1 MLKKLVM
8 GLLLTS
14 SLFGQDFLLNFFK
27 YSTAYASFSLNA
39 PRYQDDKF
47 AIVGGLSTG
56 DLVVERDER
65 ELEADFQ
72 KSFGIRKIGRF
83 KYEPKRGVKNAGNG
97 GTWYDGSEQNANE
110 NATLGPVKG
119 WEYLIKWSQG
129 RQWGN
134 EYVNQEYWLRYIGDW
149 MIAKVGWTAL
159 GLEDI
164 KYGQG
169 DLRFKWTPPILDDKL
184 TLSVGAKHRQHP
196 VYGFDAMV
204 LDTTWYKGQ
213 WWAFAEENL
222 GLDDNQWVD
231 SAHLDEYGEWI
242 KNDLYELIDDEWVPI
257 EGDGPFW
264 HGDGE
269 AWGYDWLWR
278 DENGRVFAY
287 TDREFFLY
295 HFPGMLED
303 YIGGVKKDLGY
314 QRETSLVIGAD
325 YYHYGDRW
333 WVHAWGNWMPYHYG
347 HDKYSYHNAMHYH
360 NHLDG
365 KKECDRCVALIGDGS
380 GDPSRFKFSEA
391 GMAHTW
397 IDYDFG
403 AIFGVKIQDNL
414 GVFAEGRYLY
424 YWERPAYDFKFGLNY
439 QFVGF

>member
-1 MLKKLVM
+1 MLKKIIL

-47 AIVGGLSTG
+47 SIVGGLSTG

-72 KSFGIRKIGRF
+72 KSFGLRKIGRF
-83 KYEPKRGVKNAGNG
+83 KYEPKRGVKNAGKG

-110 NATLGPVKG
+110 TATLGPVKG
-119 WEYLIKWSQG
+119 WEYLIKWSEG

-149 MIAKVGWTAL
+149 MVAKVGWTEL

-184 TLSVGAKHRQHP
+184 TISVGAKHRQHP

-213 WWAFAEENL
+213 WWNFAEDAF
-222 GLDDNQWVD
+222 GIDDNMWFD
-231 SAHLDEYGEWI
+231 PTMIDDDGNWI
-242 KNDLYELIDDEWVPI
+242 HQELYEYDPVTGELVPI
-257 EGDGPFW
+257 EGDGPYW
-264 HGDGE
+264 NEGGE
-269 AWGYDWLWR
+269 YWGHDWLWR
-278 DENGRVFAY
+278 DDNGRIFAY
-287 TDREFFLY
+287 TDREYFLY
-295 HFPGMLED
+295 HFPGMLEN

-314 QRETSLVIGAD
+314 QKETSLVLGVD

-333 WVHAWGNWMPYHYG
+333 WVHGWGNWMPYHYG
-347 HDKYSYHNAMHYH
+347 HDKYSYHNASSYQD
-360 NHLDG
+360 HLEDN
-365 KKECDRCVALIGDGS
+365 KE
-380 GDPSRFKFSEA
+380 PHKFMYMEPMWMSW
-391 GMAHTW
+391 T
-397 IDYDFG
+397 DYDFG

-424 YWERPAYDFKFGLNY
+424 YWERPAYDFKFGMNY
-439 QFVGF
+439 QFIGF